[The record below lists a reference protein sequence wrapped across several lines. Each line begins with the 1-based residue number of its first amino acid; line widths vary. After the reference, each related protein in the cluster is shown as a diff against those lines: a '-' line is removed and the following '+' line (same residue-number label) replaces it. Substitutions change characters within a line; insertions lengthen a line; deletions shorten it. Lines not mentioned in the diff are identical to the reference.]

1 MWLAEALFL
10 PDVHSTFQ
18 NFASGV
24 TAVGPSSRHSP
35 GEGRALRVLK
45 PVDDGNE
52 NARIIPSRRSRP
64 EDVNVQIEEIVN
76 LGGSSLPHPAGA
88 LGGSNR
94 RFRDRLDPVEDIH
107 YGQREQ
113 IAKPL
118 SRPFCVFSVECLWLA
133 RRASPGESRAGIVV
147 AGLSSE
153 KVILR
158 NENFNS
164 TGSSC

>member
-1 MWLAEALFL
+1 MLESFLVAAL
-10 PDVHSTFQ
+10 
-18 NFASGV
+18 
-24 TAVGPSSRHSP
+24 VGRT
-35 GEGRALRVLK
+35 
-45 PVDDGNE
+45 
-52 NARIIPSRRSRP
+52 
-64 EDVNVQIEEIVN
+64 VNVQIEEIVN

-113 IAKPL
+113 IAKPF
-118 SRPFCVFSVECLWLA
+118 SRPFCVFSVECLWPA
-133 RRASPGESRAGIVV
+133 RRASPGESSGVHVV

-153 KVILR
+153 KVIRR
-158 NENFNS
+158 NENFDS